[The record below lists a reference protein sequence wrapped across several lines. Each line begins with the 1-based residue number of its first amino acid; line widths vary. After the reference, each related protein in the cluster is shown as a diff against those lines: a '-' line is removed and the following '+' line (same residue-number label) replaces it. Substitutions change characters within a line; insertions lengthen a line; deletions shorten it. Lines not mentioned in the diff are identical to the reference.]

1 MSNTRK
7 HRSLL
12 ARIGFLESNLLPP
25 VKVNGNY
32 TKKESD
38 MIRGYLLLCH
48 AEIESFFEEAAKSK
62 VQNALNLW
70 RTTRR
75 KSHCL
80 LAVMSF
86 CTEEIN
92 WEKVKTEDKE
102 KFDFRVNKVVSHYIN
117 KLNSN
122 HGIKSKNI
130 KNILL
135 PIGIEESQLDP
146 AWLSIMDSFGGR
158 RGTIAHSSVS
168 VQAQIDLV
176 TERNNINNN
185 VLPEIANLDIL
196 IKALR

>member
-1 MSNTRK
+1 MANTRRHK
-7 HRSLL
+7 NLL
-12 ARIGFLESNLLPP
+12 SRIAFLESNLLPA
-25 VKVNGNY
+25 VKLTGNY

-48 AEIESFFEEAAKSK
+48 AEIESFFEEVAKSK
-62 VQNALNLW
+62 VQDALNLW
-70 RTTRR
+70 RTTRS

-92 WEKVKTEDKE
+92 WDRVKVEDKE
-102 KFDFRVNKVVSHYIN
+102 KFDFRVNKVVQHYIN

-146 AWLSIMDSFGGR
+146 VWMSIMDNFGGR
-158 RGTIAHSSVS
+158 RGIIAHLGVS
-168 VQAQIDLV
+168 AQTQIDLV

-196 IKALR
+196 IKGLK